1 MGERGGRAGR
11 GGRGRDDVSGD
22 RWGRQ
27 RSRSGTYRR
36 RASKDSG
43 SGSGHLFSC
52 LWAGRGER
60 EPGTAGEDILE
71 GVLELVDVVGAE
83 GDGER
88 RGEVDRER
96 VDH

>member
-1 MGERGGRAGR
+1 M
-11 GGRGRDDVSGD
+11 
-22 RWGRQ
+22 
-27 RSRSGTYRR
+27 
-36 RASKDSG
+36 
-43 SGSGHLFSC
+43 FSC

-60 EPGTAGEDILE
+60 EPGTTGEDILE